1 LKFSK
6 NVFKFNR
13 NLRSLTMA
21 RSPRPDPPG
30 HPRKRQ
36 QLGQPERPARSDEP
50 PGAGSDRD
58 RIIAAFLVL
67 LADKPFEQVGLA
79 EIASGAGV
87 SLMQLREA
95 FSSTFAILAA
105 HMKEID
111 RQVLA
116 GGDTEMDEEP
126 PREKLFDVLM
136 RRIEALAPHRPA
148 VRSLMRSACRN
159 PGLGFALNGLA
170 VRSQQWMLTAADID
184 AAGPRGMV
192 RAQGLA
198 CLFARVLNVW
208 VDDEDPGLARTMAAL
223 DRELARGQRWSNF
236 LDDVCRLAPLPR
248 CRRDGWRSRRRR
260 DDDPDVQ
267 PAVV

>member
-1 LKFSK
+1 
-6 NVFKFNR
+6 
-13 NLRSLTMA
+13 MA
-21 RSPRPDPPG
+21 RPPRRDPPG
-30 HPRKRQ
+30 HPRKPQ
-36 QLGQPERPARSDEP
+36 QLGQPEQPSRPHEP
-50 PGAGSDRD
+50 PGSGSDRD
-58 RIIAAFLVL
+58 RIIAAFMAL
-67 LADKPFEQVGLA
+67 LAEKPFEKIGLA
-79 EIASGAGV
+79 EIARRAGV
-87 SLMQLREA
+87 SLAQLRDQFA
-95 FSSTFAILAA
+95 STFAILAA
-105 HMKEID
+105 HVKEID
-111 RQVLA
+111 RKVLA

-136 RRIEALAPHRPA
+136 RRIEALAPHRAA
-148 VRSLMRSACRN
+148 VRSLIRSARRN
-159 PGLGFALNGLA
+159 PGLAFALNGAA

-184 AAGPRGMV
+184 AAGPRGVV

-198 CLFARVLNVW
+198 CLFARVLNIW

-260 DDDPDVQ
+260 DDDPDAQ